1 MKLIIQIPCFNE
13 EEALPLTLADL
24 PREVPGFDLV
34 EWLIIDDGS
43 TDDTVPW
50 LKANATEFPHLQLWP
65 QSHHGPAAARNLGV
79 EVARGNFIIF
89 IDSDLVVTDNFL
101 QAHATSFVPYSI
113 TVSSGSGNNVTG
125 LTGSLTEE
133 FGVIS

>member
-1 MKLIIQIPCFNE
+1 MFFSIIIPTYNRLGILEKCLR
-13 EEALPLTLADL
+13 ALESQTYEQPITEY
-24 PREVPGFDLV
+24 EVIV
-34 EWLIIDDGS
+34 VDDGS

-101 QAHATSFVPYSI
+101 QAHANTLIKYGKKSNINTRFDHI
-113 TVSSGSGNNVTG
+113 C
-125 LTGSLTEE
+125 
-133 FGVIS
+133 FK